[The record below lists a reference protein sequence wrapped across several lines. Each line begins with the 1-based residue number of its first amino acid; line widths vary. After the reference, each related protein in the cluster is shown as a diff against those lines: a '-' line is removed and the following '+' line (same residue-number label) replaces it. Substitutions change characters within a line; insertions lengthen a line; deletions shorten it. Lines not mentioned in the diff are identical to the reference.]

1 MKIFISNEINIS
13 IWWNIEYLAN
23 KCKQISLINFVNKLN
38 CGLSFKAT
46 TRAQKSIYSELSRL
60 EVNCSQPSLAICFTQ
75 YLNWYNAY
83 PLPIMIIIRHLSFYL
98 PFHIYLSLL
107 AGKNHTCD
115 DYLWLDLALRPL
127 QRTGLFLFS
136 LFYFAFFKYNPV
148 ASNIIV
154 SHLLESYECW
164 LLTLIIECQGI

>member
-115 DYLWLDLALRPL
+115 DYLWLDL
-127 QRTGLFLFS
+127 TCDHSKGLDYS
-136 LFYFAFFKYNPV
+136 YLFYFICF
-148 ASNIIV
+148 
-154 SHLLESYECW
+154 L
-164 LLTLIIECQGI
+164 